1 MQRILKLKYSN
12 PIQIWN
18 QKEHYYCLE
27 KTRKEELLLLHYAF
41 FPDKKMSAKVFYLKK
56 LLYKEKKG
64 STNTLLCLSNFI
76 AHCKT
81 TRTRF
86 F

>member
-12 PIQIWN
+12 PTQIWN

-41 FPDKKMSAKVFYLKK
+41 FPDKKNVCKSILLKK
-56 LLYKEKKG
+56 A
-64 STNTLLCLSNFI
+64 FI
-76 AHCKT
+76 
-81 TRTRF
+81 
-86 F
+86 